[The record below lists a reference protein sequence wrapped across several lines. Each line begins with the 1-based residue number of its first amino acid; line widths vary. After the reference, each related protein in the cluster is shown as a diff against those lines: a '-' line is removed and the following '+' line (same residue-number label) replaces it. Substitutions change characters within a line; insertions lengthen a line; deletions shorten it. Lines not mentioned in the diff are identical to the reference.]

1 VRLKRAADSTT
12 KEIRMNTQI
21 TSKLAAF
28 AAALMMSS
36 LIMGGV
42 AYLLEGHIQQPSF
55 SVALAGVT
63 SQSAHG
69 AA

>member
-1 VRLKRAADSTT
+1 
-12 KEIRMNTQI
+12 MNTQI

-42 AYLLEGHIQQPSF
+42 AYLLEGRVQQPSL
-55 SVALAGVT
+55 SVAVAGVT

>member
-1 VRLKRAADSTT
+1 MD
-12 KEIRMNTQI
+12 TQI

-42 AYLLEGHIQQPSF
+42 AYLLEGHIQQPSL
-55 SVALAGVT
+55 SVALAAVT
-63 SQSAHG
+63 SQSAH
-69 AA
+69 APA

>member
-1 VRLKRAADSTT
+1 
-12 KEIRMNTQI
+12 MNTQI
-21 TSKLAAF
+21 SSKLAAF

-42 AYLLEGHIQQPSF
+42 AYLLEGHIQQPSLN
-55 SVALAGVT
+55 VALAHLT
-63 SQSAHG
+63 SQSAYG

>member
-1 VRLKRAADSTT
+1 MTAPI
-12 KEIRMNTQI
+12 KETRMNTQI
-21 TSKLAAF
+21 SSKLAAF

-42 AYLLEGHIQQPSF
+42 VYLLEGRIEQPSF
-55 SVALAGVT
+55 SVAIAGVT
-63 SQSAHG
+63 PQSAHG

>member
-1 VRLKRAADSTT
+1 MD
-12 KEIRMNTQI
+12 TQI

-36 LIMGGV
+36 LILGGV
-42 AYLLEGHIQQPSF
+42 AYLLEGRTQQQTLG
-55 SVALAGVT
+55 VALAAA
-63 SQSAHG
+63 SQSLHG